1 MKHGDIR
8 PCFIM
13 QDVSL
18 KKNSWKLT
26 ENLRDKADRGQK
38 LAFEAGTSIYVSP
51 LAYKDLFGLQEQYE
65 HDLHKS
71 DVFSFGL
78 CLLEAGLLKN
88 IQDIYDSDHMEV
100 NEQIQ
105 RQHIDSF
112 GKKYNSKQLQKIL
125 IKCLSI
131 NEIDRPDWLLL
142 KLELS
147 NAEMLKK
154 VNKTNHIN
162 SEVTKQNSLETSINK
177 KAKTFFRE
185 RNLDFD
191 NEKQN
196 TILTKNKKSLIMS
209 KNNKI
214 QLGDSNEFEDSLDDY
229 QNTTTNENQIRL
241 INKTTVDDLSNANL
255 FSYPLY
261 PRSKSQVIYSL

>member
-1 MKHGDIR
+1 
-8 PCFIM
+8 
-13 QDVSL
+13 
-18 KKNSWKLT
+18 
-26 ENLRDKADRGQK
+26 
-38 LAFEAGTSIYVSP
+38 
-51 LAYKDLFGLQEQYE
+51 
-65 HDLHKS
+65 
-71 DVFSFGL
+71 
-78 CLLEAGLLKN
+78 
-88 IQDIYDSDHMEV
+88 
-100 NEQIQ
+100 
-105 RQHIDSF
+105 
-112 GKKYNSKQLQKIL
+112 
-125 IKCLSI
+125 
-131 NEIDRPDWLLL
+131 LL

-229 QNTTTNENQIRL
+229 
-241 INKTTVDDLSNANL
+241 
-255 FSYPLY
+255 
-261 PRSKSQVIYSL
+261 